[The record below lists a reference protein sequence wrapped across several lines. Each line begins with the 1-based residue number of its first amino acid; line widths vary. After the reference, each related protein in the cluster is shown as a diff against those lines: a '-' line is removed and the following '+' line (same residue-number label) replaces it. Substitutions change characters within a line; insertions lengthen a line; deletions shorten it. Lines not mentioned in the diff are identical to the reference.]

1 MIREENEDVKLE
13 VFYDTFRFF
22 KLSQG
27 LEVNKLT
34 KFQANFS
41 KAQDVQTS
49 ICFFENLEDL
59 DNEVSCQDLES
70 EEVSGGVIEF
80 LLGEAINYK
89 NATLNYLAV
98 KQNSTSST
106 SSTSL
111 KDLAFIEGQAQDL
124 LNDGV
129 CIDTNATKVA
139 DETCQ
144 CKDGFV
150 SSNGGKILGMFDQC
164 VPCSMSD
171 FCFFEGQA
179 CTNDMVCDMGNCTN
193 TVCATNVSTYF
204 FMSSFIFLC
213 FMHII
218 CSIIFCRTLYFKF
231 ATKKKIC

>member
-13 VFYDTFRFF
+13 VFHNTFRLF

-27 LEVNKLT
+27 IEVNKLT
-34 KFQANFS
+34 KFE
-41 KAQDVQTS
+41 AQFNKTHDAQTS
-49 ICFFENLEDL
+49 LCFFENLEDS
-59 DNEVSCQDLES
+59 DNEVSCQELEPQIVS
-70 EEVSGGVIEF
+70 EGVIEF

-106 SSTSL
+106 LSTAL
-111 KDLAFIEGQAQDL
+111 KDLAFIEGHAQDL
-124 LNDGV
+124 FNDGV
-129 CIDTNATKVA
+129 CIDTNANKVA

-150 SSNGGKILGMFDQC
+150 SSNGGKILGKFDQC

-204 FMSSFIFLC
+204 FMSSFI
-213 FMHII
+213 
-218 CSIIFCRTLYFKF
+218 Y
-231 ATKKKIC
+231 